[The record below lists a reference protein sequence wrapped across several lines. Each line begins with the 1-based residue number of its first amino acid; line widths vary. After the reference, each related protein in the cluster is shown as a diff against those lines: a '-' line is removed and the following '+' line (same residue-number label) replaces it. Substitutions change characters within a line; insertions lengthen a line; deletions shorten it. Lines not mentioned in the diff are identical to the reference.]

1 MKQVKREIATGF
13 ERHRKTTH
21 CAQFLVQ
28 MHQVVPWRSLCA
40 LIEPHCREGLMRPPA
55 VGLERMLRIYY
66 LQQWFNLSDTAV
78 EEALYDSVAMREF
91 VDIDL
96 GREPVPD
103 QNSIWRFRLLLE
115 HRGLG
120 RQLFAAVG
128 QQLKAAGLK
137 LSVGAIVEASII
149 SAPSWIQRRDLARD
163 PRRDPPLEIDPCAV
177 AKSHGAPP

>member
-1 MKQVKREIATGF
+1 MKQTTLVSTGF
-13 ERHRKTTH
+13 ERRRRTTH
-21 CAQFLVQ
+21 RAQFLAQ
-28 MHQVVPWRSLCA
+28 MRQVVPWATVCA
-40 LIEPHCREGLMRPPA
+40 LIEPHWRERLTRPPA

-103 QNSIWRFRLLLE
+103 QNTIWRFRLLLE

-120 RQLFAAVG
+120 RQLFAAVS
-128 QQLKAAGLK
+128 QQLRAAGMK
-137 LSVGAIVEASII
+137 LSVGTIVDASII
-149 SAPSWIQRRDLARD
+149 SASSWIRTKERPRD
-163 PRRDPPLEIDPCAV
+163 PHRHQLGPSETSLP
-177 AKSHGAPP
+177 